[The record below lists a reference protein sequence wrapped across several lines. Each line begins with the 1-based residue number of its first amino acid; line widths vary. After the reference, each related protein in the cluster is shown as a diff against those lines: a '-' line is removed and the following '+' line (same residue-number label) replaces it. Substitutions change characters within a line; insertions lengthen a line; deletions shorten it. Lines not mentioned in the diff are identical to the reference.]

1 MTSRMASLRSNGYF
15 GVNDFLSRV
24 RIRAMTSPARVPSRM
39 MRWMAPFFF
48 SSRRRHTIW
57 TGDWSSDVCSS
68 DLIHLYAG
76 ILTALYDRDR
86 SGTGRLVE
94 VAMQETVWPT
104 LAASYDY
111 YYRTGEIP
119 PRTGNRQSGL
129 NSAPYNVFQT
139 ADGYVAIHIVTE
151 AHWQNLLK
159 AMGRDDLADDP

>member
-68 DLIHLYAG
+68 DLTADRRAQATRVMADLHGTRDERAERGGGVRMGVAERDLQTGAAG
-76 ILTALYDRDR
+76 LRLQLGGGAAGDHAAVIDDDDPVGELI
-86 SGTGRLVE
+86 GLVE
-94 VAMQETVWPT
+94 VLRGQ
-104 LAASYDY
+104 
-111 YYRTGEIP
+111 
-119 PRTGNRQSGL
+119 Q
-129 NSAPYNVFQT
+129 Q
-139 ADGYVAIHIVTE
+139 
-151 AHWQNLLK
+151 
-159 AMGRDDLADDP
+159 RDAVGDERS